1 MSLGA
6 IPKAYWVHG
15 RGAVWDPCCR
25 SLPDSRVQSQRKTP
39 WWPLKGPNESSWLDQ
54 SNARLKAPQ
63 QDTPHLWLTSHLGGN
78 CFLFL
83 FFFFQNRNI
92 KCSTSR
98 NSARLFSLDKYPL
111 KNTICSCCCCSVGK
125 GCPTLCDAMDYSM
138 PDSSVLDYLL
148 EFAQIHVYWVGDAI
162 YLIVWRPL
170 LLWPSIF
177 PRIRVFSNELTLCI
191 RCSKYCSFSINP
203 SNEYSGLISFRIDW
217 FDLLTVQGTLKSL
230 LQHHSLKTSILQC
243 SAFFMVQ
250 MSHPY
255 VTLIHTH
262 IYSMCIACNSMCIV
276 CVYVLYMYVCCCYC

>member
-1 MSLGA
+1 MTPEGTKWKLLAGSEQCKAESTSARHSSSLTYKPFRRQLFS
-6 IPKAYWVHG
+6 IP
-15 RGAVWDPCCR
+15 
-25 SLPDSRVQSQRKTP
+25 
-39 WWPLKGPNESSWLDQ
+39 
-54 SNARLKAPQ
+54 
-63 QDTPHLWLTSHLGGN
+63 
-78 CFLFL
+78 

-255 VTLIHTH
+255 VTLIHTN